1 MGQGGPQGQNST
13 LGGNPTQGNSTPAA
27 TGLSQSAAQAGV
39 TRTPAPTYSASA
51 IPASPGGK
59 GGSPGGPASA
69 PSFSS
74 APPAS
79 APSFSSAPA
88 PSPYA
93 AALQAAI
100 GGYMPRSPGGAPP
113 PMAPPPMAPPP
124 MAPPPM
130 ASPQGQPPR
139 AEAVSNF
146 DARNAR
152 IQRVRDDQAAGR
164 AGLAA
169 AYNNTNGYYP

>member
-13 LGGNPTQGNSTPAA
+13 LGGNPTRGNFDPAA
-27 TGLSQSAAQAGV
+27 TGLAQRAAQAGF
-39 TRTPAPTYSASA
+39 APPP
-51 IPASPGGK
+51 PASPGGK
-59 GGSPGGPASA
+59 GGSPGG
-69 PSFSS
+69 
-74 APPAS
+74 PAS

-124 MAPPPM
+124 MA
-130 ASPQGQPPR
+130 SPQPPR

-146 DARNAR
+146 DARNAS
-152 IQRVRDDQAAGR
+152 IQKVRDDQAAQR
-164 AGLAA
+164 GLAGI
-169 AYNNTNGYYP
+169 YNNMNGYYP